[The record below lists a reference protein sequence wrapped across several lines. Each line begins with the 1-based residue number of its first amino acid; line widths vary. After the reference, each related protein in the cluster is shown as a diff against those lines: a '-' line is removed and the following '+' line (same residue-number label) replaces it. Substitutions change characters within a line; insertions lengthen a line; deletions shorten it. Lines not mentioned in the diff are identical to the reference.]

1 MIENK
6 VTFVIPTIDRN
17 TLKKSIDSLYGQTN
31 NNWCAII
38 IYDGVEPNI
47 DFSSDKIKTIKIP
60 KTGIMGTHHGQ
71 SGLVRNYGLDI
82 CDTEWVAFLDD
93 DDTVDSNYVETLLT
107 KYNDLDL
114 VIWRMV
120 YTNNMVI
127 PRIGNDNIVFGNIG
141 ISISFKKKFLDDG
154 LRFKDNRDGE
164 DFDIVKS
171 IVEISDKY
179 LITNEVFYKVGV

>member
-1 MIENK
+1 MEGA
-6 VTFVIPTIDRN
+6 VCPVIKNAPM
-17 TLKKSIDSLYGQTN
+17 
-31 NNWCAII
+31 
-38 IYDGVEPNI
+38 V
-47 DFSSDKIKTIKIP
+47 

-154 LRFKDNRDGE
+154 LRFKDNRDG
-164 DFDIVKS
+164 
-171 IVEISDKY
+171 
-179 LITNEVFYKVGV
+179 